1 MILLGFIGLIIIG
14 LTYPVV
20 ADGQAEVSIKGE
32 PTYEL
37 IDQYTIG
44 ERTFSRYLINLTF
57 INTGTAESEELKV
70 NFTDEEGFPMEH
82 KFSVDMGEEKIVT
95 FNWSTSL
102 FKNQN
107 FIFIYTPVDLD
118 SPWYQYNSGTKKFFL
133 KMTDDENGE
142 SIPGFEIFS
151 IIFVLVISTIYLK
164 KKRKL

>member
-1 MILLGFIGLIIIG
+1 MLQLIVHKDLIG

-70 NFTDEEGFPMEH
+70 NFTDEEGFPMAV
-82 KFSVDMGEEKIVT
+82 FQSVAARLPIIT
-95 FNWSTSL
+95 
-102 FKNQN
+102 
-107 FIFIYTPVDLD
+107 
-118 SPWYQYNSGTKKFFL
+118 TK
-133 KMTDDENGE
+133 TRASAD
-142 SIPGFEIFS
+142 
-151 IIFVLVISTIYLK
+151 YLK
-164 KKRKL
+164 EPDNCLWVEPKNPGMLVDKITYLIENKDVGKRMAENNKGSSILFTQDVVCKELELIFKTILN